1 MEVVMGTCPGCGT
14 DVRPLW
20 PTCRSCGTLLM
31 APPAPVT
38 STVSAAG
45 AGPTSGSANGVLSA
59 DEQFFA
65 PAVLQPI
72 VQLPPLTNGPARSAP
87 GGSSVGRDA
96 GKWIV
101 LAAMLLFFVAA
112 IATAWLTIK
121 PGSTAGAQTPIVLPP
136 RPASEGLPSGL
147 GNVVRIQ
154 AESTRRTALQT
165 AEEIGGGDIARL
177 AAAQPAFHWVA
188 SDTPSTDAHT
198 VSVAQTGGVVTMA
211 VAASNHDVCAF
222 GQWSAGAPP
231 RYVTMGHEP
240 SCAAVDAPA
249 QGWSSEPGGA
259 ASDLPDSTG

>member
-1 MEVVMGTCPGCGT
+1 
-14 DVRPLW
+14 
-20 PTCRSCGTLLM
+20 M

-38 STVSAAG
+38 SAVSAAVAG
-45 AGPTSGSANGVLSA
+45 ATSGAANGLPSA

-72 VQLPPLTNGPARSAP
+72 VQLPPPATAPARRSGAVR
-87 GGSSVGRDA
+87 SSVGGDA

-112 IATAWLTIK
+112 IATAWLTFK
-121 PGSTAGAQTPIVLPP
+121 PGSSAQAQTPVVLPP

-147 GNVVRIQ
+147 DTVVRIQ
-154 AESTRRTALQT
+154 AESARRTALQT
-165 AEEIGGGDIARL
+165 AEQTGSGDIAQL
-177 AAAQPAFHWVA
+177 AAAQPGYHWVA
-188 SDTPSTDAHT
+188 GVTPSTDART
-198 VSVAQTGGVVTMA
+198 VSVAQHGGVVTMA

-222 GQWSAGAPP
+222 GQWSTGAPP

-249 QGWSSEPGGA
+249 QGWSAEPGA
-259 ASDLPDSTG
+259 PHPTSPTRSVERIASPP